1 MILHIGNLA
10 HVKFICPLNFP
21 HWPQNGLPFHY
32 FRSYTIA
39 HMQKFPFILANTC
52 FTSPQLATNRRTQA
66 ENRFS
71 LVFFSAL
78 GSSKQDIGKTGGGV
92 KNWPKSVDEQIQKTA
107 HMEERGVLN
116 PEINADV
123 FYGGP
128 EKIAH
133 ATTVLSLQRDP
144 F

>member
-1 MILHIGNLA
+1 MLFSWLNDVIKQNPFKISFSEIEKYWCKIFKYIGNLA

-71 LVFFSAL
+71 LVFFQPWGL
-78 GSSKQDIGKTGGGV
+78 PNKTLEKRGEGSKIGQNLSTNRYKKLQTWRKGG
-92 KNWPKSVDEQIQKTA
+92 
-107 HMEERGVLN
+107 
-116 PEINADV
+116 
-123 FYGGP
+123 F
-128 EKIAH
+128 
-133 ATTVLSLQRDP
+133 
-144 F
+144 

>member
-1 MILHIGNLA
+1 MQVLKLISAHTYIGNLA
-10 HVKFICPLNFP
+10 HAKFICPLNFP

-71 LVFFSAL
+71 PVFFSVL
-78 GSSKQDIGKTGGGV
+78 GSSI
-92 KNWPKSVDEQIQKTA
+92 KNVVNKR
-107 HMEERGVLN
+107 ERGQKLANTFRLILRSKLYIPSTPNIDLILWHTQLIVCT
-116 PEINADV
+116 A
-123 FYGGP
+123 
-128 EKIAH
+128 KC
-133 ATTVLSLQRDP
+133 
-144 F
+144 